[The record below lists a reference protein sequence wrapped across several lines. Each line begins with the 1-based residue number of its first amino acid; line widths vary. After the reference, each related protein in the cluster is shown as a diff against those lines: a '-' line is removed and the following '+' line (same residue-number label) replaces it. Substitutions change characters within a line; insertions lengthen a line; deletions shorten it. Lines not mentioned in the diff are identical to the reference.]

1 MVDGKAVR
9 RDTKIDVPIDIALPH
24 FVKDDSLTDD
34 APLYG
39 KFKLS
44 LQSAVCHQ
52 GKSVNG
58 GHYISLVRASPSVRR
73 LVPGS
78 GGLLDG
84 NSELESR
91 YWMRFDD
98 LAKERIT
105 LVDIENALSVETPY
119 ILFYQIVPLD
129 ESTDDSALPPYEDSG
144 TATGSSPGS
153 DLVKLASEV
162 TECLPDDKSEDGL
175 AKNGRRISSSNRLH
189 GITSASED
197 RRPSHG
203 SQSFMKGLPRP
214 RSSQRPDGILGSAL
228 SHLPRRKSA
237 EDKVAVGTNSNH
249 RDSLDLPKSQQK
261 GGSAKRL
268 STVSN
273 ESDEAR
279 RPNLRRLSTQLP
291 PKRECVVM

>member
-1 MVDGKAVR
+1 MADGKAVR

-44 LQSAVCHQ
+44 LQSVVCHQ
-52 GKSVNG
+52 GKSVNS
-58 GHYISLVRASPSVRR
+58 GHYISLVRASPGIQR

-78 GGLLDG
+78 SGLLDG
-84 NSELESR
+84 TSGLESR

-105 LVDIENALSVETPY
+105 LVDIENVLSVETPY

-129 ESTDDSALPPYEDSG
+129 ESTDDSSLPPYEDSD
-144 TATGSSPGS
+144 TATGSPPGS
-153 DLVKLASEV
+153 DLVKVASEV
-162 TECLPDDKSEDGL
+162 TEYVPDDKSDGL
-175 AKNGRRISSSNRLH
+175 AKESHRISSGNRLH
-189 GITSASED
+189 GVTSASED
-197 RRPSHG
+197 RRPPRG
-203 SQSFMKGLPRP
+203 SESFMKGLPRP
-214 RSSQRPDGILGSAL
+214 RSSQRPERILTAAL

-237 EDKVAVGTNSNH
+237 EDKVAMGTDSNH

-261 GGSAKRL
+261 GGSAKRQ
-268 STVSN
+268 STVSH
-273 ESDEAR
+273 ESG
-279 RPNLRRLSTQLP
+279 PSTQLP